1 MKLTRLRGNTTM
13 KPICGAAAA
22 IFALAL
28 LSAGGGAALAQGA
41 APPAGAAAA
50 GGPPQAAGEPSSEA
64 TPPAGEPARQAPVLL
79 ITSVE
84 VMRSTH
90 PPELDV
96 LRVHGLTATTGWSN
110 PVLKPLTEGV
120 EPDGILDLV
129 LVADAPPSG
138 SQPLGFSPIAQVLP
152 IATGHPYK
160 GFRIHGG
167 MNGLTILTL
176 PGYVDVSPTVEDCE
190 KCIGKIFVPTG
201 GTVPAGKTAADVVKQ
216 ESLPPLLRIVRPTDG
231 IMLAYPNP
239 NRLTLVLNAAGMIV
253 DAGWD

>member
-1 MKLTRLRGNTTM
+1 MKSR
-13 KPICGAAAA
+13 CAVAAVL
-22 IFALAL
+22 LAL
-28 LSAGGGAALAQGA
+28 GLFAASSGSVFAQPAAPAPVSGA
-41 APPAGAAAA
+41 APAA
-50 GGPPQAAGEPSSEA
+50 GGPPPPEPPSPGSGPGRE
-64 TPPAGEPARQAPVLL
+64 APVLL
-79 ITSVE
+79 ITSIE

-96 LRVHGLTATTGWSN
+96 LRVRGLTATTGWTN
-110 PVLKPLTEGV
+110 PTLKPLTEGV

-160 GFRIHGG
+160 GFRVHGG
-167 MNGLTILTL
+167 MNGLTITTL
-176 PGYVDVSPTVEDCE
+176 PGFVDVNPTVEDCE
-190 KCIGKIFVPTG
+190 KCIGKYFVPTG
-201 GTVPAGKTAADVVKQ
+201 ATVPAGKTAADVVKQ
-216 ESLPPLLRIVRPTDG
+216 ESLPPLLRIVRPSDG
-231 IMLAYPNP
+231 ITLNYPNP